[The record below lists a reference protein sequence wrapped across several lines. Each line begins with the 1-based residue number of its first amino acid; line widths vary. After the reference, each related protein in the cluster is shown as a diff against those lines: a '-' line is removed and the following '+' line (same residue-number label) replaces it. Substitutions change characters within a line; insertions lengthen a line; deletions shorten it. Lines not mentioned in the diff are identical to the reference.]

1 MPIEMQRG
9 EVVSMKGIGASEGYG
24 VGKIV
29 RLEEADLHFE
39 DKEVENPKAEEE
51 RFQAAVEQ
59 FTERTMAMAE
69 EMRQRVGEKE
79 AEILEGHVMMV
90 SDPSMSDEVMNQIK
104 DGVCAERAFSN
115 VCDMFIQIFSAAE
128 DELTN
133 QRVTD
138 VQDMH
143 TRLLKILLG
152 KEEIDISKVP
162 AGTVLAA
169 RDLTPSMTVGI
180 RKENVVGILTEVGGK
195 TSHSAILARALEVPA
210 VLSIANVMEQVEN
223 GQEVAVD
230 GFTGQVILQPS
241 KQEKEEFQQKRERY
255 LQEKEALKSL
265 IGKPTVTACGKQV
278 ELVCNIGK
286 PKDADGVLEKDGE
299 GVGLF
304 RTEFLFMDRSTMPTE
319 EEQFAAYKEV
329 AEKLGGKP
337 VIIRTLD
344 VGGDKEIPYLNLP
357 KEDNPFLGYRAIR
370 VCLNQKDMYR
380 LQLRALLRASAYG
393 DIRIMV
399 PMVTC
404 LEELRQV
411 KEIIVELKKE
421 LDVQGIAYNKEIK
434 IGVMIETPAAALIAD
449 LLAKEAD
456 FFSIGTND
464 LTQYTM
470 AVDRGNAQVAYLYST
485 YQPAVLRSI
494 ARIIA
499 AANTEG
505 IPVGMCGEAAA
516 DSKLIPLLLAY
527 GLDEF
532 SVSATS
538 VLATRNIISKW
549 TLEAAKELAAKVAIL
564 STEEEI
570 VKTLT
575 EYEK

>member
-1 MPIEMQRG
+1 MH
-9 EVVSMKGIGASEGYG
+9 GIGASEGYG
-24 VGKIV
+24 VGKII

-39 DKEVENPKAEEE
+39 DRKIDNPDAEVE
-51 RFQAAVEQ
+51 RFQEAVEQ
-59 FTERTMAMAE
+59 FTERTRIMAE
-69 EMRQRVGEKE
+69 DMRQRVGEKE
-79 AEILEGHVMMV
+79 AEILEGHILMV
-90 SDPSMSDEVMNQIK
+90 SDPSMSDEVINQIK

-138 VQDMH
+138 IQDMRA
-143 TRLLKILLG
+143 RLLKILLG
-152 KEEIDISKVP
+152 KEEVDISQVP
-162 AGTVLAA
+162 EGTVLAA

-180 RKENVVGILTEVGGK
+180 RKEHVVGILTEVGGK

-210 VLSIANVMEQVEN
+210 VLSIANVMGQVKN

-241 KQEKEEFQQKRERY
+241 KQEKEEFQKKREHH
-255 LQEKEALKSL
+255 LQEKEALKQL

-304 RTEFLFMDRSTMPTE
+304 RTEFLFMDRTSIPTE
-319 EEQFAAYKEV
+319 EEQFTAYKEV

-344 VGGDKEIPYLNLP
+344 VGGDKEIPYLHLP

-370 VCLNQKDMYR
+370 VCLHQKDMYR

-399 PMVTC
+399 PMVAC

-411 KEIIVELKKE
+411 KGMLAEIKSE
-421 LDVQGIAYNKEIK
+421 LDEAGIAYNNEIK
-434 IGVMIETPAAALIAD
+434 VGVMIETPAAALIAD

-470 AVDRGNAQVAYLYST
+470 AADRGNAQVAYLYSA

-499 AANTEG
+499 AGNAAE

-516 DSKLIPLLLAY
+516 DPKLIPLLLAY

-538 VLATRNIISKW
+538 VLATRNTISKW
-549 TLEAAKELAAKVAIL
+549 TVEEAKELADRVQ
-564 STEEEI
+564 
-570 VKTLT
+570 TLT
-575 EYEK
+575 TEKDIVELLIEYEK

>member
-1 MPIEMQRG
+1 MQSG

-39 DKEVENPKAEEE
+39 DKEIENPKAEEE
-51 RFQAAVEQ
+51 RFRAAVEQ

-180 RKENVVGILTEVGGK
+180 QKEHVVGILTEVGGK

-210 VLSIANVMEQVEN
+210 VLSIANVMEQVED

-411 KEIIVELKKE
+411 KEMITELKKE
-421 LDVQGIAYNKEIK
+421 LDVQGIAYNKEIE

-538 VLATRNIISKW
+538 VLATRNTISKW

>member
-1 MPIEMQRG
+1 
-9 EVVSMKGIGASEGYG
+9 MKGIGASEGYG

-29 RLEEADLHFE
+29 RMEEADLQFE
-39 DKEVENPKAEEE
+39 DRKIDNPEAEVE
-51 RFQAAVEQ
+51 RFQRAVEQ
-59 FTERTMAMAE
+59 FTERTMAMAQD
-69 EMRQRVGEKE
+69 MRQRVGDKE
-79 AEILEGHVMMV
+79 AEILEGHILMI
-90 SDPSMSDEVMNQIK
+90 SDPSMSDEVINQIK

-138 VQDMH
+138 IQDMH
-143 TRLLKILLG
+143 ARLLKILLG
-152 KEEIDISKVP
+152 KKEVDISQVP

-223 GQEVAVD
+223 EQEVAVD

-241 KQEKEEFQQKRERY
+241 EQQKEEFQKKRELH
-255 LQEKEALKSL
+255 LQEREALKRL

-304 RTEFLFMDRSTMPTE
+304 RTEFLFMDRTSIPTE
-319 EEQFAAYKEV
+319 QEQFEAYREV

-344 VGGDKEIPYLNLP
+344 VGGDKEIPYLHLP

-370 VCLNQKDMYR
+370 VCLHQKEMYR
-380 LQLRALLRASAYG
+380 LQLRALLRASAFG

-399 PMVTC
+399 PMVAC
-404 LEELRQV
+404 VEELRQV
-411 KEIIVELKKE
+411 KDMLAEIESE
-421 LDVQGIAYNKEIK
+421 LDEEGIAYNKEIK
-434 IGVMIETPAAALIAD
+434 VGVMIETPAAAVIAD
-449 LLAKEAD
+449 FLAKEAD

-470 AVDRGNAQVAYLYST
+470 AADRGNAQVAYLYST

-494 ARIIA
+494 AKIIA
-499 AANTEG
+499 AGNKAG

-538 VLATRNIISKW
+538 VLATRNTISKW
-549 TLEAAKELAAKVAIL
+549 SLKEAKELAQEVEGLATK
-564 STEEEI
+564 EEVERM
-570 VKTLT
+570 LT
-575 EYEK
+575 WKER

>member
-1 MPIEMQRG
+1 
-9 EVVSMKGIGASEGYG
+9 MKGIGASDGYG
-24 VGKIV
+24 IGCIV
-29 RLEEADLHFE
+29 RLEEADLTFKDRTVE
-39 DKEVENPKAEEE
+39 DKEAEVS
-51 RFQAAVEQ
+51 RFQKAVSD

-69 EMRQRVGEKE
+69 DLRQRVGDKE

-90 SDPSMSDEVMNQIK
+90 SDPSMSDGVIEQIQN
-104 DGVCAERAFSN
+104 GVCAERAFSN
-115 VCDMFIQIFSAAE
+115 VCDMFIQVFSATE

-138 VQDMH
+138 IQDLH

-152 KEEIDISKVP
+152 KEEVSISDVP
-162 AGTVLAA
+162 VGSVLVA

-180 RKENVVGILTEVGGK
+180 RKDAVVGILTEVGGR

-210 VLSIANVMEQVEN
+210 VLSVPDVLAKVEN
-223 GQEVAVD
+223 GQQVILN
-230 GFTGQVILQPS
+230 GFTGEVLLDPT
-241 KQEKEEFQQKRERY
+241 EEQKSQYQQKREAY
-255 LQEKEALKSL
+255 LAEKEALKCL
-265 IGKPTVTACGKQV
+265 VGKPTVTACGKQV

-286 PKDADGVLEKDGE
+286 PKDADAVIERDGE

-304 RTEFLFMDRSTMPTE
+304 RTEFLFMDRTSIPTE
-319 EEQFAAYKEV
+319 EEQFQAYKEV
-329 AEKLGGKP
+329 AEKLAGKP

-370 VCLNQKDMYR
+370 VCLDQPDMYR
-380 LQLRALLRASAYG
+380 VQLRALLRASAYG

-399 PMVTC
+399 PMVAC

-411 KEIIVELKKE
+411 KDMLAEIKGE
-421 LDVQGIAYNKEIK
+421 LDKEGIAYNKEIK
-434 IGVMIETPAAALIAD
+434 VGVMIETPAAALIAD

-470 AVDRGNAQVAYLYST
+470 AADRGNVQVAYLYSA

-499 AANTEG
+499 AGNAAG

-516 DSKLIPLLLAY
+516 DPKLIPLLLAY

-538 VLATRNIISKW
+538 VLATRNTISKW
-549 TLEAAKELAAKVAIL
+549 TIKEAGELADMVQTL
-564 STEEEI
+564 TTEKEI
-570 VKTLT
+570 VEVLT
-575 EYEK
+575 KYEK

>member
-1 MPIEMQRG
+1 MH
-9 EVVSMKGIGASEGYG
+9 GIGASEGYG

-39 DKEVENPKAEEE
+39 DRKIDNPDAEVE
-51 RFQAAVEQ
+51 RFQEAVEQ
-59 FTERTMAMAE
+59 FTERTRTMAE
-69 EMRQRVGEKE
+69 DMRQRVGEKE
-79 AEILEGHVMMV
+79 AEILEGHILMV
-90 SDPSMSDEVMNQIK
+90 SDPSMSDEVINQIK
-104 DGVCAERAFSN
+104 DGICAERAFSN

-138 VQDMH
+138 VQDMRA
-143 TRLLKILLG
+143 RLLKILLG
-152 KEEIDISKVP
+152 KEEVDISQVP
-162 AGTVLAA
+162 EGTVLAA

-180 RKENVVGILTEVGGK
+180 RKEHVVGILTEVGGR

-210 VLSIANVMEQVEN
+210 VLSIANVMGQVEN

-241 KQEKEEFQQKRERY
+241 KQEKEEFQKKREHH
-255 LQEKEALKSL
+255 LQEKEALKRL
-265 IGKPTVTACGKQV
+265 VGKPTVTACGKQV
-278 ELVCNIGK
+278 ELACNIGK
-286 PKDADGVLEKDGE
+286 PKDADSVIEKDGE

-304 RTEFLFMDRSTMPTE
+304 RTEFLFMDRTSIPTE

-370 VCLNQKDMYR
+370 VCLHQKEMYR

-399 PMVTC
+399 PMVAC

-411 KEIIVELKKE
+411 KDMLAEIESE
-421 LDVQGIAYNKEIK
+421 LDEEGIAYNKEIK
-434 IGVMIETPAAALIAD
+434 VGVMIETPAAALIAD

-470 AVDRGNAQVAYLYST
+470 AVDRGNAQVAYLYSA
-485 YQPAVLRSI
+485 YQPAVIRSI

-499 AANTEG
+499 AGNDAG

-516 DSKLIPLLLAY
+516 DPKLIPLLLAY

-532 SVSATS
+532 SVSASS
-538 VLATRNIISKW
+538 VLATRNTISKW
-549 TLEAAKELAAKVAIL
+549 TVEEAKELADKVQTL
-564 STEEEI
+564 TTEKDI
-570 VKTLT
+570 VELLT